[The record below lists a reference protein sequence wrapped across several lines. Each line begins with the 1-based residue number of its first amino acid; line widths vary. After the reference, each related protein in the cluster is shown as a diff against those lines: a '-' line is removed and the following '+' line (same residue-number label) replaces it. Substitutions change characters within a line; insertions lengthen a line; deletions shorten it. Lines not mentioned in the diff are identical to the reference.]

1 MRFPFF
7 LDEGN
12 SFRIKTIRWLHFAF
26 NDRLKLLLINFIFP
40 RGGNGQGFLGRRM
53 VDAAIEEMHTN
64 LSRFWTKT
72 EDTLAGA
79 GAAILMPFIQ
89 PLESFKPDGE
99 GLESD
104 DDDAEDVTGWM
115 RTSLQCR
122 PCGRR
127 RCRPF
132 LMPLVAHKKGP
143 PAQLFQGP
151 SPPPP
156 PIS

>member
-1 MRFPFF
+1 
-7 LDEGN
+7 
-12 SFRIKTIRWLHFAF
+12 
-26 NDRLKLLLINFIFP
+26 
-40 RGGNGQGFLGRRM
+40 M

-104 DDDAEDVTGWM
+104 DDDAEDATGWM

-122 PCGRR
+122 PCGS
-127 RCRPF
+127 RCCCPF

-143 PAQLFQGP
+143 PARLFQGP
-151 SPPPP
+151 FPPPP
-156 PIS
+156 HFFPTHRLPKETRGSKSRSMRLVCSRAWLIVIGTGFRKLPDAHVCVR